1 MKAMKNL
8 TSPALLAAVFS
19 LFQGVPFAQ
28 SSTAGTSPFE
38 FLELRYD
45 ARSIALGGAST
56 ALADDAY
63 GIFSNPAAIAYAAS
77 PQAVVGYRSFDGV
90 YGIPLAYIRPEN
102 DKGVFGIGV
111 CGLTSGNISPTGIDN
126 SGAAV
131 SLGGNAYL
139 DDYSLSLAW
148 ARKIGDFLSAGVT
161 AKAIYELFN
170 EDGAAVQT
178 VDGSENG
185 STFGIALDAGCQAR
199 FMNSRLIYGF
209 ALRNLGG
216 VLSGYDKGLPLP
228 VEFAAGVSYVP
239 ASVPVLRLM
248 IDADK
253 ERDNELTF
261 EPGGE
266 WEIIKNQLFARA
278 GYSFSWSDLQALEDY
293 LSGAG
298 ESGYTRNSMT
308 GFCCGAG
315 LKSAIAGRKVSFDAA
330 VEFLTIAASPNISL
344 SMLVEM

>member
-1 MKAMKNL
+1 MKNL
-8 TSPALLAAVFS
+8 TSPVLLLAVLS
-19 LFQGVPFAQ
+19 LFPGLPFAQ
-28 SSTAGTSPFE
+28 SPTAGTSPFE

-45 ARSIALGGAST
+45 ARSIALGGASA
-56 ALADDAY
+56 ALPDDAY
-63 GIFSNPAAIAYAAS
+63 GIFSNPATLAYATS
-77 PQAVVGYRSFDGV
+77 SQAIVGYRSFGGV
-90 YGIPLAYIRPEN
+90 YGIPLAYILPEN
-102 DKGVFGIGV
+102 EKGVFGIGV
-111 CGLTSGNISPTGIDN
+111 CGLTSGNIQATGIDN
-126 SGAAV
+126 TGAGV
-131 SLGGNAYL
+131 SLGGNAYMN
-139 DDYSLSLAW
+139 DYSLSLAW
-148 ARKIGDFLSAGVT
+148 ARKIGDFLSAGVS

-170 EDGAAVQT
+170 EDGNNVPT
-178 VDGSENG
+178 VDGTDNG

-199 FMNSRLIYGF
+199 FLNSRLIYGF

-216 VLSGYDKGLPLP
+216 VIGGYDKGLPLP
-228 VEFAAGVSYVP
+228 LEFAAGISYVP
-239 ASVPVLRLM
+239 ASVPELRVM

-278 GYSFSWSDLQALEDY
+278 GYSFAWGDLQALTDY
-293 LSGAG
+293 ISGNP

-330 VEFLTIAASPNISL
+330 VEFLTIAAAPNLSL